1 MASAQQQSQS
11 FDTRRILAA
20 QEWCQEALLQRL
32 SRFGADNQA
41 LINDLRTLRIGEP
54 AIAKFETVLKM
65 QERIPG
71 VDLDRIL
78 ELHEA
83 PQLQVFSGHQ
93 SINGRAVLVL
103 TSSWIDPAQL
113 RRFHRECAL
122 LKDVTHNCIATLLA
136 CGETRGVCWA
146 TFDAPTGHPLQHRLM
161 DAPLPEAEALWLMRQ
176 FVSGL
181 STQRLMGIGSRYAT
195 PHALWI
201 VRDGAPLPSAYL
213 VDIGIM
219 RNLIGPKRQSSLD
232 PVDYLSPEQVRGQQP
247 DELSLVYH
255 CGAILYHALVGS
267 PPFVESDPEL
277 VRKAHLFEEVPALH
291 RLFPD
296 LDPVTCELVATAL
309 SKEPEDRCGS
319 LAEFQLSLE
328 RVLER
333 KGLLLSAPDV
343 EDEPYAHGTTEVLEA
358 PPYDGET
365 SAAEP
370 VFVSDAADH
379 AAVREPGSVTDLDDA
394 EVDGDQGEDDRAGS
408 ADVSEDEAA
417 LAAVT
422 DTSSEDTV
430 EVDLRRE
437 AGETWSAAD
446 DRVHQDAEMLA
457 INPSSHAPVRVEW
470 TDLDHDGEADSGPVR
485 PVTIVPDLILSADA
499 DADSSFASGDASTL
513 EADAEPVLSDAGF
526 VDGADAPWDGVLEED
541 GVEDHDAATDADLAE
556 HAFAASPQDEAPA
569 AADSFAAAAS
579 AQLAQEDTGSE
590 DGERLPEY
598 TTSDIRLVAA
608 AADPGVEE
616 VVAPF
621 SDMGQRD
628 DPFDHADR
636 EADRSAAR
644 ELDPVI
650 DITSRILAKHA
661 AMKATGRI
669 RAIKPVAL
677 TDLASPLQ
685 VPPTSAEKLLAVVS
699 ANGWLEASAYEQLA
713 GLCRSH
719 ASSSAGL
726 LPRDIIARLHGSR
739 LLGMEQVVE
748 LRATLIDQSRF
759 PRYRFGRQLG
769 VGTLGRTYAAVDTLT
784 GDQVVCKIVKSGGA
798 LMQRVR
804 SDLAAVTALRHPR
817 LVTALGCEEAM
828 LGGAVDGKPSGYSC
842 AVSRLITGI
851 SLRTVLGG
859 ERPAPETWTLR
870 VIQQVTEGL
879 IHLHERSGQLHLGL
893 GLGNIILQRRELES
907 RLFLPGEQTVISDFG
922 FAAARAERT
931 TDLPWYAAPELHE
944 GIAPSQ
950 QSDIWSLG
958 ALLMRMLSG
967 EPPLA
972 GGRSRAVLSSGL
984 HQLTTILMSR
994 ALSST
999 EERYADLSEFACALA
1014 EVSSILAEKSSGSRY
1029 QTVGPRLTP
1038 QPESSTTARHRR

>member
-1 MASAQQQSQS
+1 MESAQQQS

-41 LINDLRTLRIGEP
+41 LINDLRTLRIGEQS
-54 AIAKFETVLKM
+54 IAKFETVLKM

-103 TSSWIDPAQL
+103 TSSWIDPSQL

-136 CGETRGVCWA
+136 SGESRGVCWA
-146 TFDAPTGHPLQHRLM
+146 TFDAPSSHPLQHRLM

-181 STQRLMGIGSRYAT
+181 STQLLMGVGSRYAT

-219 RNLIGPKRQSSLD
+219 RNLIGAKRQSSVD
-232 PVDYLSPEQVRGQQP
+232 MVDYLSPEQVRGQQP

-267 PPFVESDPEL
+267 PPFVESDSEL

-319 LAEFQLSLE
+319 LAEFQQSLE

-333 KGLLLSAPDV
+333 KGLLLSSPDV
-343 EDEPYAHGTTEVLEA
+343 EEVPSEQGVVEMFEA
-358 PPYDGET
+358 PPVADDD
-365 SAAEP
+365 AVVEP
-370 VFVSDAADH
+370 VLVSDLTEVAD
-379 AAVREPGSVTDLDDA
+379 GDDA
-394 EVDGDQGEDDRAGS
+394 GGSDAGTAIDDQEVP
-408 ADVSEDEAA
+408 ADAPEEQADAATAEA
-417 LAAVT
+417 T
-422 DTSSEDTV
+422 EDTV
-430 EVDLRRE
+430 EVDLQRE
-437 AGETWSAAD
+437 ADESSQADALLAGGPSAHAAGRAEWS
-446 DRVHQDAEMLA
+446 
-457 INPSSHAPVRVEW
+457 
-470 TDLDHDGEADSGPVR
+470 DLDHDVEVDSGPVR
-485 PVTIVPDLILSADA
+485 PVTIVPHLILSEDP
-499 DADSSFASGDASTL
+499 DSDREDHISPEEGAVSA
-513 EADAEPVLSDAGF
+513 AAEDGLT
-526 VDGADAPWDGVLEED
+526 DGAAAPWDGVLEED
-541 GVEDHDAATDADLAE
+541 GAEDQDAGTDADLDE
-556 HAFAASPQDEAPA
+556 HAFAAPRQDESADRSA
-569 AADSFAAAAS
+569 GLAQAADAE
-579 AQLAQEDTGSE
+579 LAQQDAGSD
-590 DGERLPEY
+590 DGDRLPEY
-598 TTSDIRLVAA
+598 TTSDIRLSAM
-608 AADPGVEE
+608 AADQGVED

-621 SDMGQRD
+621 SDVEHREN
-628 DPFDHADR
+628 PFERADR
-636 EADRSAAR
+636 AADQPVES
-644 ELDPVI
+644 EQDPVI

-685 VPPTSAEKLLAVVS
+685 VPPTSAEKLLAVVA
-699 ANGWLEASAYEQLA
+699 ANGWLEASAFEQLSA
-713 GLCRSH
+713 LCRTH

-769 VGTLGRTYAAVDTLT
+769 VGTLGRTYAAVDTQT
-784 GDQVVCKIVKSGGA
+784 GEQVACKIFKCGTE
-798 LMQRVR
+798 LMERVR
-804 SDLAAVTALRHPR
+804 SDQDVVTALRHTR
-817 LVTALGCEEAM
+817 LVTALSCETSVTGEI
-828 LGGAVDGKPSGYSC
+828 GAGRLSGYSC

-851 SLRTVLGG
+851 SLRTILGG
-859 ERPAPETWTLR
+859 DRPAPEAWTLR

-893 GLGNIILQRRELES
+893 GLGNIILQRRELAS

-922 FAAARAERT
+922 FAAARAERS

-944 GIAPSQ
+944 GIEPSQ
-950 QSDIWSLG
+950 QSDVWSLG

-972 GGRSRAVLSSGL
+972 GGRRRAALSSGL
-984 HQLTTILMSR
+984 HQLTTTLMGR
-994 ALSST
+994 ALSGP
-999 EERYADLSEFACALA
+999 EQRYADLPDFAAALA
-1014 EVSSILAEKSSGSRY
+1014 EVSTILAEKSSGSRY
-1029 QTVGPRLTP
+1029 QTVGPRMTP
-1038 QPESSTTARHRR
+1038 RPENTDTARHRP